1 MMMIIMMMTIIIVV
15 MKKLEGKIS
24 VVTGGSE
31 GIGFASAK
39 RFVLEGAKVVITGR
53 RQAELDKAVAELG
66 PNASAVRA
74 DASKLADID
83 HLIAEVKKL
92 HGRIDVLLV
101 NAGVARS
108 APLGEITEEDFDYD
122 YDINV
127 KGTVFTVQKALP
139 LLGEGSAIILLA
151 STVGIS
157 GTAGASIYSSTKA
170 AIRNLA
176 RTWILDLKDRKI
188 RVNVLSPGATR
199 TPGLEGL
206 APAGQAEGFLAY
218 LAGVIP
224 MGRVGDADE
233 MGKAAVFLASDD
245 SSYVNGAELF
255 ANGGLAQI

>member
-1 MMMIIMMMTIIIVV
+1 MMTIIIERGEVNE
-15 MKKLEGKIS
+15 MKKLEGKIA

-31 GIGFASAK
+31 GIGYASAK
-39 RFVLEGAKVVITGR
+39 RFIQEGAKVVITGR
-53 RQAELDKAVAELG
+53 RQPELDKAVAELG
-66 PNASAVRA
+66 PNATAVRA
-74 DASKLADID
+74 DSSKLADID
-83 HLIAEVKKL
+83 VLVAEVKKR
-92 HGRIDVLLV
+92 HGRIDVLFV
-101 NAGVARS
+101 NAGVGRF
-108 APLGEITEEDFDYD
+108 APLGQITEEDFDYH

-139 LLGEGSAIILLA
+139 LMGEGSSIVLLG

-157 GTAGASIYSSTKA
+157 GVAGASIYASTKA

-176 RTWILDLKDRKI
+176 RSWILDLKDRKI

-206 APAGQAEGFLAY
+206 APAGQAESFFAY
-218 LAGVIP
+218 FAGQAP
-224 MGRVGDADE
+224 MGRVGEADE

-255 ANGGLAQI
+255 VDGGLAQI